1 MKLCFYSTENE
12 RFSHILQG
20 RRFSCQIYSIFAGNG
35 FPEMTEQH
43 EKYLIEKLKKGD
55 KDAFRQ
61 LFEHYYPLFLA
72 FAKRMLRDDYVAED
86 LIQNVFMRTWVLR
99 ERLDEKRSMKN
110 YLLVAVRNEI
120 YYYFRSEF
128 KKKHDQLQEEAA
140 VSSFDINSVLSAK
153 EMEKNIAKV
162 IAAMPER
169 RREIFEMSRNQKLS
183 NAEIAERLGI
193 SIRTVEKHIE
203 NALSDIRHKLP
214 VSILVLITLLF

>member
-1 MKLCFYSTENE
+1 
-12 RFSHILQG
+12 
-20 RRFSCQIYSIFAGNG
+20 
-35 FPEMTEQH
+35 MTEQH

-140 VSSFDINSVLSAK
+140 VSSFDINSALSAK

-169 RREIFEMSRNQKLS
+169 RREIFEMSRTQKLS

>member
-1 MKLCFYSTENE
+1 
-12 RFSHILQG
+12 
-20 RRFSCQIYSIFAGNG
+20 
-35 FPEMTEQH
+35 MTEQN
-43 EKYLIEKLKKGD
+43 EKYLIGRLKKGD

-72 FAKRMLRDDYVAED
+72 FARKMLKEDYVAED

-99 ERLDEKRSMKN
+99 EKLDEKRSLKN

-120 YYYFRSEF
+120 YYYLRSEF
-128 KKKHDQLQEEAA
+128 KKKHEELEEEAA
-140 VSSFDINSVLSAK
+140 VSSFDINNAMSAK
-153 EMEKNIAKV
+153 QMEVHISKI

-169 RREIFEMSRNQKLS
+169 RREIFEMSRSQKLS

-193 SIRTVEKHIE
+193 SVRTVEKHIE

-214 VSILVLITLLF
+214 ALSILAIISTLF